1 LDDAVSPRS
10 AVSRLSMTRALA
22 FACACT
28 AAVILSGSV
37 VGTQVYRGG
46 TDVVLLSVTVSDS
59 TGHPCAGAHGP
70 GLSHLRRQRPAG
82 DLAFFRSAANR
93 FPSRCSSTP
102 ATAWSPRN
110 KLGLAQQAANG
121 FIARLGP
128 KDVAQIVDFD
138 SQTKI
143 LMPFTG
149 DKDALAAGLKLAKPG
164 GSTSLYN
171 AIYTA
176 LSDLKRLRRASTAE
190 VRRQAIIL
198 LSDGE
203 DTSSLVPYDDVLEL
217 AKRNEVIVYAI
228 GLVTK
233 DQPATRGWNEAE
245 FVLKTLTRDT
255 GARAFFVADPA
266 QLPAIYIQISE
277 ELASQ
282 YSVGYMSKNVKKDGT
297 WRRITLQVLKGDAM
311 ARTRSGYF
319 APTEPK

>member
-1 LDDAVSPRS
+1 
-10 AVSRLSMTRALA
+10 MTRLA

-28 AAVILSGSV
+28 AGVILSGSV

-59 TGHPCAGAHGP
+59 AGHHVAGLTGQDFHIFEDNVLQEISHFSDQPEP
-70 GLSHLRRQRPAG
+70 ISLSLLIDTSNSMETQ
-82 DLAFFRSAANR
+82 
-93 FPSRCSSTP
+93 
-102 ATAWSPRN
+102 N
-110 KLGLAQQAANG
+110 KLALAQQAANG
-121 FIARLGP
+121 FVSRLGP

-149 DKDALAAGLKLAKPG
+149 DKDALARGLKLAKPG

-176 LSDLKRLRRASTAE
+176 LSDLKRLRRASTTE
-190 VRRQAIIL
+190 LRRQAIIL

-203 DTSSLVPYDDVLEL
+203 DTSSLVPYDDVLDL

-255 GARAFFVADPA
+255 GGRAFFVADPA

-297 WRRITLQVLKGDAM
+297 WRRITMQVLKGDAM

>member
-1 LDDAVSPRS
+1 
-10 AVSRLSMTRALA
+10 MTRF
-22 FACACT
+22 FAAACT
-28 AAVILSGSV
+28 ASVILSGAV
-37 VGTQVYRGG
+37 VGTQVYHGG

-59 TGHPCAGAHGP
+59 AAHHVP
-70 GLSHLRRQRPAG
+70 GLTSQDFHIFEDNVLQEISHFSDQPEPISLSLLIDTSNSMESQ
-82 DLAFFRSAANR
+82 
-93 FPSRCSSTP
+93 
-102 ATAWSPRN
+102 N

-143 LMPFTG
+143 LTPFTG
-149 DKDALAAGLKLAKPG
+149 DKDALTKGLKLAKPG

-171 AIYTA
+171 AIYTS
-176 LSDLKRLRRASTAE
+176 LSDLKRLRRSSTSE
-190 VRRQAIIL
+190 IRRQAIIL

-228 GLVTK
+228 SLVAK
-233 DQPATRGWNEAE
+233 DQPPTRGWNEAE

-255 GARAFFVADPA
+255 GGRAFFVADPG
-266 QLPAIYIQISE
+266 QLPAVYIQISE

-282 YSVGYMSKNVKKDGT
+282 YSIGYMSKNAKKDGT
-297 WRRITLQVLKGDAM
+297 WRRITMQVLKGDAM
-311 ARTRSGYF
+311 PRTRAGYF